1 MAHEAC
7 ERCPLVGELEFAHT
21 LIVELQHLVRELR
34 DELGNH
40 QAAAAGWPLGPDG
53 EELKL

>member
-7 ERCPLVGELEFAHT
+7 KACPLVGELEFAHT
-21 LIVELQHLVRELR
+21 IIVELQHLVRELR

-40 QAAAAGWPLGPDG
+40 KAAAAGWPLGPDG
-53 EELKL
+53 EELRL